1 MPTLH
6 EMLERFQDNYALGD
20 DAIDSTHLEFL
31 ELCLAAANA
40 KGPGFAEK
48 FKALFEHTSRHFAD
62 EEAKMQATGYP
73 AFGEHRANHQRIL
86 GDMDR
91 FCQRAAAGR
100 AQMARAWLNDSLPAW
115 FDLHAKTMDSAL
127 VVHLHQHG

>member
-1 MPTLH
+1 MPGCR
-6 EMLERFQDNYALGD
+6 ECRGP
-20 DAIDSTHLEFL
+20 EFVG
-31 ELCLAAANA
+31 A
-40 KGPGFAEK
+40 

-62 EEAKMQATGYP
+62 EEAKMQASGYP

-91 FCQRAAAGR
+91 FCQRAVAGR

-127 VVHLHQHG
+127 VVYLRQQA

>member
-1 MPTLH
+1 MPTTQ
-6 EMLERFQDNYALGD
+6 EMLERFQDSYALGD

-31 ELCLAAANA
+31 ELCLAASNA
-40 KGPGFAEK
+40 KGSEFAEK
-48 FKALFEHTSRHFAD
+48 FQALFAHTSRHFAD
-62 EEAKMQATGYP
+62 EETRMQASGYP

-86 GDMDR
+86 GDMER
-91 FCQRAAAGR
+91 FWQRAAAGR

-127 VVHLHQHG
+127 VIHLRRQG

>member
-1 MPTLH
+1 MPTPQ
-6 EMLERFQDNYALGD
+6 EMLAHFQDSYALGD
-20 DAIDSTHLEFL
+20 DEIDRTHIEFL
-31 ELCLAAANA
+31 ELCVAAANA
-40 KGPGFAEK
+40 KGADFADA
-48 FKALFEHTSRHFAD
+48 FRALFEHTSHHFAD

-91 FCQRAAAGR
+91 FNQRVAAGR

-127 VVHLHQHG
+127 VAHLRQHA